1 MLHFNFLAKGLP
13 SPGNVV
19 TPEKP
24 QMPNLESP
32 GREKEQAKCV
42 SRNPA
47 AAANQAINQDNT
59 PPAEESKIDKRV
71 L

>member
-1 MLHFNFLAKGLP
+1 
-13 SPGNVV
+13 
-19 TPEKP
+19 
-24 QMPNLESP
+24 MPNLESP

-59 PPAEESKIDKRV
+59 PPAEESKMGKRV